1 MLENVFKV
9 IDDNRD
15 ACIERLQALC
25 RQPSIGT
32 TGEGMAET
40 ADMVARIVRQTGA
53 RTEQIATDSYPV
65 ILGDLPGSDPRCINL
80 YNHYDVQPPDPVEA
94 WTSDPFG
101 AEIRDGFLYA
111 RGAADDKGELLSR
124 VCAVEAWQQVQQRPP
139 VGVRFVFEG
148 NEESGGESTVAFA
161 RRHADRLRANG
172 CIWEYGDKD
181 AERRTQMYLGLKGIC
196 AVQLHARG
204 PSRNTHSMWG
214 PVVPNPMWR
223 LVWALASIKHTD
235 ERIHVRGFYDRVR
248 APTEAELEAL
258 ERLPLDVSA
267 ACAMHGIASFLAA
280 STKNEVLRRLNFEP
294 ALTIHGISGGGTGPQ
309 STTSIPKCAT
319 VKMDFRLVP
328 DQRLDEVVPLLR
340 AHLDREGFSDIDVEF
355 LGGSNPTRT
364 PLDDPLVDA
373 AVRAAQCV
381 YGTPPAVHPT
391 SPGSGP
397 MYVLCKQLG
406 IPAVSFG
413 IAHAGSNFH
422 GPDENVRL
430 DDFILGIK
438 HVAATLYAF
447 ATPEGV
453 TNG

>member
-181 AERRTQMYLGLKGIC
+181 AQCRTQMYLGLKGIC

-204 PSRNTHSMWG
+204 PSRDTHSMWG

-280 STKNEVLRRLNFEP
+280 STKN
-294 ALTIHGISGGGTGPQ
+294 
-309 STTSIPKCAT
+309 
-319 VKMDFRLVP
+319 
-328 DQRLDEVVPLLR
+328 VVPR
-340 AHLDREGFSDIDVEF
+340 
-355 LGGSNPTRT
+355 TR
-364 PLDDPLVDA
+364 P
-373 AVRAAQCV
+373 
-381 YGTPPAVHPT
+381 
-391 SPGSGP
+391 
-397 MYVLCKQLG
+397 
-406 IPAVSFG
+406 
-413 IAHAGSNFH
+413 
-422 GPDENVRL
+422 
-430 DDFILGIK
+430 
-438 HVAATLYAF
+438 
-447 ATPEGV
+447 
-453 TNG
+453 

>member
-181 AERRTQMYLGLKGIC
+181 AQCRTQMYLGLKGIC

-204 PSRNTHSMWG
+204 PSRDTHSMWG

-381 YGTPPAVHPT
+381 YGTPLAVHPT

-447 ATPEGV
+447 ATPKGV